1 MKNPTK
7 IMIHH
12 TGVSHKDNPDQF
24 EATNEYHKAKYALK
38 SSTGMYG
45 GYHAEIGAEGEIRSF
60 RRAGEQSAACI
71 GQNTGET
78 FHIAIDGNFEI
89 EKPTAA
95 QIYKLRDTL
104 RELAKGFKIDAE
116 NIFFHR
122 DFWNTSCPGKYM
134 DRVFVRSLVDP
145 KVVERE
151 ELKIKEGNS
160 KEDIVRAIM
169 EKHAEID
176 QLLNQL
182 IK

>member
-1 MKNPTK
+1 MKKVTK

-12 TGVSHKDNPDQF
+12 SAVSYEKNPDQF
-24 EATNEYHKAKYALK
+24 EATNEYHKAKFAFK

-45 GYHAEIGAEGEIRSF
+45 GYHVEISSRGEIRAF
-60 RRAGEQSAACI
+60 REDGEQSAACI
-71 GQNTGET
+71 GENDGST
-78 FHIAIDGNFEI
+78 FHILLDGNFEI
-89 EKPTAA
+89 EKPSAP
-95 QIYKLRDTL
+95 QIYKLRDKL
-104 RELAKGFKIDAE
+104 QELAKEFKLTAE
-116 NIFFHR
+116 DIYFHR